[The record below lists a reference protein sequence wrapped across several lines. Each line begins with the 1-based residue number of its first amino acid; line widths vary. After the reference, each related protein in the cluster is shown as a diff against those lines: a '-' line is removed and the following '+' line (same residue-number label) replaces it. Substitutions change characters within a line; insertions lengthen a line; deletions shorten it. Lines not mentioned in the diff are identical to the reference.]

1 MPADDMAAPHL
12 EAGEVAAYIDR
23 RLAPAER
30 DRVEKHLSACHEG
43 RGEVIEVAHVART
56 LPRRRRWHWLAPA
69 VAAAPGILFIV
80 PTSEGIQAV
89 APDTG
94 HRRGEGSAPVAP

>member
-30 DRVEKHLSACHEG
+30 DRVEKHLSVCPEC

-56 LPRRRRWHWLAPA
+56 LPRRRRWSWLAPA
-69 VAAAPGILFIV
+69 VAAENRGHP
-80 PTSEGIQAV
+80 QAT
-89 APDTG
+89 ASLHSGNTAWTRASPPEIDA
-94 HRRGEGSAPVAP
+94 SPI